1 MMNHTFYLKDKD
13 QSRTALTPTRL
24 AIHVPCTILEA
35 QDEYRHL
42 YHLYFKDQQFL
53 AAKKVSR
60 SRRRS
65 YTEKAF
71 TQGIVFL
78 CPHPLADQLI
88 GPKSTIV
95 NQSFTALLKKIE
107 HDPMQTVE
115 IFSCFDGLIKEEK
128 LFKVLRDHYYSYKR
142 DGKFKKAAI
151 VCDRIRSI
159 YPDHEWIQSIRSEKN
174 DPANDQRTLW
184 EARNLKV
191 GFSIQHQLAAAE
203 EEYRSS
209 PAPGTFKTLLEF
221 TNVHYSPPQQQT
233 LYDRLLADGYDEPAR
248 NAFKEYIRN
257 HHPVEAI
264 QLLAQYPFTL
274 RASDVRDLRTLLHDQ
289 DNLRSLSFETLC
301 SKLAPLLAD
310 YPEEMNDMILAA
322 IKRVPDRDVNT
333 LLHHLTSLT
342 NLPVYELIKQLSET
356 AEDPEQQAAAGELYE
371 KIGFYREAI
380 DCYTYEME
388 LHPESREPVERLSR
402 TYLAAGQAEEAK
414 AYQDLLKTMVS

>member
-1 MMNHTFYLKDKD
+1 MMSHFYLKEKD
-13 QSRTALTPTRL
+13 QSLTALTPTRL

-88 GPKSTIV
+88 ATESTV
-95 NQSFTALLKKIE
+95 TNQSFTALLKKIE
-107 HDPMQTVE
+107 HDPLQTVE
-115 IFSCFDGLIKEEK
+115 IFSCFDGLIIEEK
-128 LFKVLRDHYYSYKR
+128 LFKVLRDHYYTYKR

-151 VCDRIRSI
+151 VFDRIRSI
-159 YPDHEWIQSIRSEKN
+159 YPDHEWIQSIRSEKI
-174 DPANDQRTLW
+174 DPATDQRTLW
-184 EARNLKV
+184 KARNLKE

-221 TNVHYSPPQQQT
+221 TNIHYSPFQQQM

-248 NAFKEYIRN
+248 NAYKELIRN
-257 HHPVEAI
+257 NQPGEAI
-264 QLLAQYPFTL
+264 LLLAEYPFTL

-289 DNLRSLSFETLC
+289 DNLRSLSFETIC
-301 SKLAPLLAD
+301 SKLAPHLAD
-310 YPEEMNDMILAA
+310 YPEEMNEMILTALKY
-322 IKRVPDRDVNT
+322 IPDHNLDT
-333 LLHHLTSLT
+333 LLTHLTPLA
-342 NLPVYELIKQLSET
+342 NLPVYALLKQLSDI

-371 KIGFYREAI
+371 QIGFYREAI

-388 LHPESREPVERLSR
+388 LHPDSREPVERLSR

-414 AYQDLLKTMVS
+414 AYQDLLKSMVS